1 MARERFVLLGLA
13 RPRALWFREVAR
25 WATSAAL
32 PAEFVKCVSA
42 EELRA
47 HLRSGRP
54 FSAVL
59 LEGGLPAVDRD
70 LIESAREAGAV
81 ALVVDEGRVPRDWK
95 GLGASAVLPVDMDRG
110 YLLDVLRT
118 HAQLVGGGDALPG
131 RHDEPAALGPAALA
145 PVAAV
150 TGVPGAGAS
159 VCAIALAQ
167 QLAEAQ
173 RDVGTVLLADL
184 CLVAEQAMLHD
195 ARDIVPGVQELVEAH
210 RGRQPTAEELMDL
223 TFSVVERGYRLLLGL
238 RRPRYWSSIR
248 PRAFEAAFRSLRG
261 AASTLVCDVS
271 PDVEGEEQGGSSDV
285 EERNLMA
292 RTAVLGA
299 DVVVVVGAPGV
310 KSVHG
315 LVRLIGELRDVGVP
329 ADRIVPVV
337 NQAPRNPRLRAE
349 ISGAVTQLTAAR
361 SGTSLVGVGPGGST
375 GMASPVFL
383 PVRKVDES
391 LRDGVRLP
399 APLGPLLA
407 GAFDATRA
415 RAARPA
421 VPLDRREPVAVAP
434 GSLGSWSGGMDD
446 A

>member
-13 RPRALWFREVAR
+13 RPRAVWFREVAR

-47 HLRSGRP
+47 HLRSGRA

-131 RHDEPAALGPAALA
+131 RHDAPAASPAATLA

-150 TGVPGAGAS
+150 TGAAGAGAS

-210 RGRQPTAEELMDL
+210 RGRQPAPEELADL

-238 RRPRYWSSIR
+238 RRPRYWASIR
-248 PRAFEAAFRSLRG
+248 PRAFEAAFRSLRS

-271 PDVEGEEQGGSSDV
+271 PDVEGEEQGGSADV

-299 DVVVVVGAPGV
+299 DVVFVVGGPGV
-310 KSVHG
+310 KAVHG
-315 LVRLIGELRDVGVP
+315 LVRIIGELRDVGVA
-329 ADRIVPVV
+329 ADRVVPVV
-337 NQAPRNPRLRAE
+337 NRAPRNPRLRAE

-361 SGTSLVGVGPGGST
+361 SGTDQ

-391 LRDGVRLP
+391 LRDGVRIP
-399 APLGPLLA
+399 PPLGPLLA

-421 VPLDRREPVAVAP
+421 ESPDQREPVAVAP
-434 GSLGSWSGGMDD
+434 GSLGSWSEPEAADG
-446 A
+446 